1 MYEAWPAMQGSKNF
15 LIMTIFDRIKLW
27 QTASLSLVCNDLI
40 EFGYYCTIEYR
51 PHDCESGKWISVTIE
66 KDGKKWGGIGGSR
79 LEIARN
85 RLVEW
90 IDRQGIRDSFIS

>member
-1 MYEAWPAMQGSKNF
+1 
-15 LIMTIFDRIKLW
+15 MTILDRIKVW
-27 QTASLSLVCNDLI
+27 QTASLSLVCNDLL
-40 EFGYYCTIEYR
+40 EMGYECTIEFK
-51 PHDCESGKWISVTIE
+51 PHNCESGKWISITIE

-90 IDRQGIRDSFIS
+90 IDRQGIRNSLMS